1 MTRPDG
7 PGDRPAGDRGSGLDL
22 LGICLAFPQRDGGE
36 LPVLDDV
43 SLRVAPGEFVSV
55 VGASGCGKTTLLRI
69 ANGLAR
75 PDRGEVR
82 VGGQPLRG
90 PSPKQAFVFQEDLL
104 LPWRSVLANVL
115 FPLELRHTAGGEA
128 RERAARLLR
137 TVGLAGFERSYP
149 HELSVGMR
157 QRVNLARALVVEPG
171 EKGLAQAFTR
181 VFRLRCE
188 RAEVLPREVIEQD
201 LIRVQDERGEMLV
214 GDDESVCRQHASF
227 HEPLRGKGAL
237 GADGRPLPRDRRA
250 DHGLVSSERR
260 FDLASTAWR
269 LWVGDEG
276 AAELV

>member
-171 EKGLAQAFTR
+171 VLLMDEPFAALDAQTR
-181 VFRLRCE
+181 EILQDELLRLWDMDRKTVLFVTHQIDE
-188 RAEVLPREVIEQD
+188 AVYLSDRVVVLSTRPARVREVVEIDVPRPREPSLKRSGSLGGYVEHIWS
-201 LIRVQDERGEMLV
+201 LIADE
-214 GDDESVCRQHASF
+214 A
-227 HEPLRGKGAL
+227 
-237 GADGRPLPRDRRA
+237 RRMSWSA
-250 DHGLVSSERR
+250 PG
-260 FDLASTAWR
+260 
-269 LWVGDEG
+269 
-276 AAELV
+276 